1 MSRNYV
7 LFVTWMVLAGCSGP
21 DGPDGSEA
29 DWMADLADSR
39 GVAELS
45 IPGTHDS
52 GALHEPYPGIAQAQR
67 LAIADQLV
75 AGVRYFDI
83 RCRHVDDAFLI
94 YHGPIDQ
101 DQTFDQVLATMSK
114 FLDEHPGEALV
125 VSVQEEPA
133 PEGNTRSFEATF
145 ASYVAQAPDRWYL
158 GDTLPRLGDV
168 RGRLV
173 LLRRFAATAA
183 PLGLDGSGWA
193 NDATFSLTTAASL
206 RIEDDYTV
214 SDNAVK
220 WAAITELLAE
230 ARSGDAATLFLGYT
244 SGYQTIDE
252 LPSIPSVADDINA
265 RLDGFLAD
273 ARNRN
278 ARLGVL
284 AMDFVT
290 AARARAI
297 LVTNTTAR

>member
-1 MSRNYV
+1 
-7 LFVTWMVLAGCSGP
+7 MVLAACNGS
-21 DGPDGSEA
+21 DGSEA
-29 DWMADLADSR
+29 DWMADLADAR

-52 GALHEPYPGIAQAQR
+52 GALLEPYPGLAQAQT
-67 LAIADQLV
+67 LAIADQLA

-83 RCRHVDDAFLI
+83 RCRHFEDAFLI

-101 DQTFDQVLATMSK
+101 DQTFDEVLATMSK
-114 FLDEHPGEALV
+114 FLDAHPGEALV
-125 VSVQEEPA
+125 VSIKEEAA
-133 PEGNTRSFEATF
+133 PDGNTRSFEATF
-145 ASYVAQAPDRWYL
+145 ASYVAQARDRWYL

-173 LLRRFAATAA
+173 LLRRFAASAA

-193 NDATFSLTTAASL
+193 DDATFSLTTAASL
-206 RIEDDYTV
+206 RIEDDYIV
-214 SDNAVK
+214 SDNAAK
-220 WAAITELLAE
+220 WTAITELLAE
-230 ARSGDAATLFLGYT
+230 ARSGDAATLFLDYT
-244 SGYQTIDE
+244 SGYQTISG
-252 LPSIPSVADDINA
+252 LPNIPSVAGDINA

-273 ARNRN
+273 PQNRH

-297 LVTNTTAR
+297 IATNAPAGR